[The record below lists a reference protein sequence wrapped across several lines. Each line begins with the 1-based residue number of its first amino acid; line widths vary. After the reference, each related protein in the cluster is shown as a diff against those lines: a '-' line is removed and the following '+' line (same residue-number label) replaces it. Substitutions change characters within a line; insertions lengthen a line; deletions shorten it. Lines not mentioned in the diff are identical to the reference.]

1 VATAQD
7 TYARRVEREIAVFEG
22 QEALHNHGPAFHH
35 YTAAVVRPLI
45 ELAFGRHG
53 VHEVYAESIAGAVAR
68 SGLDRVYSLGCG
80 DGAQEREVLRA
91 ADRLG
96 LPPFRIAGLELA
108 PAVAA
113 RANAVA
119 EAEGL
124 AGRFE
129 VIVHDL
135 NWGLPGEG
143 DVAAVM
149 AHHVLHHIVAL
160 EELFDF
166 VAERLHP
173 DGVFVTF
180 DMIGRNG
187 HMRWPEMRPL
197 VRRLWSMLPSAQR
210 RDHVFGTPS
219 LHFQDWDCAIE
230 GFEGVRAQDIL
241 PLMAERFTIGRFA
254 AWGGLADTFVN
265 PRAAPNFDPRRAEDR
280 AFLDAVS
287 ALEVALLDARRTTP
301 ASMVA
306 EFRSRRGSFT
316 ADAATEARLRAA
328 LRAPD
333 EVFAPVTDPGFASPY
348 PPQGEAPRPVLEPDS
363 RSMPILGAPAHAALH
378 EGWVEAGDNGAYA
391 LLDEQVIRFRT
402 AVPVSEVALYA
413 WNPLPTD
420 RAQALRA
427 DCAGCAPAITGPLE
441 YGAQVTMRL
450 AAVTPR
456 VEWEVRVSAAAY
468 RLPDQDGGPDR
479 RPLAWLLT
487 EIEVGSATTLLRGLM
502 DRLRQRLR
510 LQT

>member
-1 VATAQD
+1 MTKDQD

-22 QEALHNHGPAFHH
+22 QDALHKHGLAFHH

-45 ELAFGRHG
+45 DFAFGQHG
-53 VHEVYAESIAGAVAR
+53 LHEVYAESIAGAVAR

-96 LPPFRIAGLELA
+96 LPPFRITGLELA

-143 DVAAVM
+143 DVGAVM

-173 DGVFVTF
+173 EGVFITF

-187 HMRWPEMRPL
+187 HMRWPEVRPL
-197 VRRLWSMLPSAQR
+197 VRRLWSMLPPAQR
-210 RDHVFGTPS
+210 RDHVLGTPS

-241 PLMAERFTIGRFA
+241 PLMAERFIIGRFA

-301 ASMVA
+301 ASMAA
-306 EFRSRRGSFT
+306 EFRSRRGSFA
-316 ADAATEARLRAA
+316 ADAGTAARLRTA
-328 LRAPD
+328 LRAPN
-333 EVFAPVTDPGFASPY
+333 EVFPPIADPGFASPY
-348 PPQGEAPRPVLEPDS
+348 PRQGDAPRPVLKPDS
-363 RSMPILGAPAHAALH
+363 RSRPILGAPAHTALH
-378 EGWVEAGDNGAYA
+378 EGWVEAGDAGAYA
-391 LLDEQVIRFRT
+391 LLDEQFLRFRT
-402 AVPVSEVALYA
+402 AVPVCEVALHA
-413 WNPLPTD
+413 CNPLPTG

-427 DCAGCAPAITGPLE
+427 DCAGCAPAVTGPLE
-441 YGAQVTMRL
+441 YGAQVTLRL
-450 AAVTPR
+450 AAATPR
-456 VEWEVRVSAAAY
+456 AEWEVRVTAAAY

-479 RPLAWLLT
+479 RPFAWLLT
-487 EIEVGSATTLLRGLM
+487 EIEVGSDATPPPGLLA
-502 DRLRQRLR
+502 RLR
-510 LQT
+510 